1 MGIVQSFRTFRGGLA
16 RRLKRESNDWQR
28 WLDRRAVPA
37 SKQNVNMATSAT
49 LIDKPRDSAIA
60 LRWIISA
67 RDDLVWLIGS
77 VVSSYLLLVL
87 YVNGILPLV
96 PMVALWA
103 ILIDAPH
110 VFGTFSRTYFD
121 RTERQNR
128 ARLLWGSLLFFAV
141 GPLMVFAGA
150 GLVFFF
156 VAALWAY
163 YHLVKQHYGF
173 MVLYKKKNND
183 LAPLDN
189 ALDRLLLLFAFNYP
203 FVAFIARDPEAMA
216 RVPAA
221 LRSGVDGLATALLAG
236 TLILAIA
243 WVIRQIQRA
252 VAGEQLNVPKYLLL
266 AAAIPM
272 HWIVLLTP
280 MPHKPIAIVAILTI
294 YHNLQYHRLIWF
306 HNQKYVRTG
315 NRGDRV
321 TASSRDGVTGAGDSS
336 ATALTGTVGVPPAP
350 VNITLRDKYGAAE
363 LISRRLLYYVACG
376 ILFGLIYQGPRQ
388 FLGYVSLKSGGATGG
403 AAEQSSAIQLS
414 ISFLWGYAFIHYYLD
429 SKIWRVRRDPSVG
442 KALNM

>member
-1 MGIVQSFRTFRGGLA
+1 
-16 RRLKRESNDWQR
+16 
-28 WLDRRAVPA
+28 
-37 SKQNVNMATSAT
+37 MATAT
-49 LIDKPRDSAIA
+49 QVIADARPRAIS

-67 RDDLVWLIGS
+67 RDDLIWFIGS
-77 VVSSYLLLVL
+77 VLSSYVLLFL
-87 YVNGILPLV
+87 YVKGLVPLI

-128 ARLLWGSLLFFAV
+128 ARLLWGSLLFFLV
-141 GPLMVFAGA
+141 GPLMVWVGA

-156 VAALWAY
+156 IAALWAY

-203 FVAFIARDPEAMA
+203 FVAFIAQDPEAMA

-221 LRSGVDGLATALLAG
+221 LQKSVGLVATMLLVGTLVLGLAWLG
-236 TLILAIA
+236 
-243 WVIRQIQRA
+243 RQIQR
-252 VAGEQLNVPKYLLL
+252 VLIGQPLDVPKYLLL

-272 HWIVLLTP
+272 HWVVLLTP

-306 HNQKYVRTG
+306 HNKKYVSS
-315 NRGDRV
+315 DRQ
-321 TASSRDGVTGAGDSS
+321 ADLEKSRLAQ
-336 ATALTGTVGVPPAP
+336 TAL
-350 VNITLRDKYGAAE
+350 REKYGAAE
-363 LISRRLLYYVACG
+363 MISRRLLFYIAFG
-376 ILFGLIYQGPRQ
+376 IVFGLIYQGPRQ
-388 FLGYVSLKSGGATGG
+388 LLGYATLQDKAVG
-403 AAEQSSAIQLS
+403 AATSLPVQLG

-429 SKIWRVRRDPSVG
+429 SKIWRVRRDAAVG
-442 KALNM
+442 QALKMDN

>member
-1 MGIVQSFRTFRGGLA
+1 
-16 RRLKRESNDWQR
+16 
-28 WLDRRAVPA
+28 
-37 SKQNVNMATSAT
+37 MATEVIT
-49 LIDKPRDSAIA
+49 RDHAGVIS

-77 VVSSYLLLVL
+77 VLSSYLLLIL
-87 YVNGILPLV
+87 YVKGILPLV

-121 RTERQNR
+121 RTERRNR
-128 ARLLWGSLLFFAV
+128 SRLLRGSLLFFAV
-141 GPLMVFAGA
+141 GPIMVLAGA
-150 GLVFFF
+150 GLIFFF
-156 VAALWAY
+156 IAALWAY

-183 LAPLDN
+183 LAAVDN

-203 FVAFIARDPEAMA
+203 FVAFVAQDPEARA
-216 RVPAA
+216 RVPATLLA
-221 LRSGVDGLATALLAG
+221 GVNGLATILLVG
-236 TLILAIA
+236 TIVMAIA
-243 WVIRQIQRA
+243 WVGRQVQRTIT
-252 VAGEQLNVPKYLLL
+252 GQPLNIPKYLLL

-306 HNQKYVRTG
+306 HNQKYIRTG
-315 NRGDRV
+315 SGSDRV
-321 TASSRDGVTGAGDSS
+321 TAGTDPQVVSTYPPVTVDEQS
-336 ATALTGTVGVPPAP
+336 P
-350 VNITLRDKYGAAE
+350 LRQKYGAAE
-363 LISRRLLYYVACG
+363 LISRRLLYYIAFG

-388 FLGYVSLKSGGATGG
+388 ILGYISLKRGDGVAGA
-403 AAEQSSAIQLS
+403 QSFATQLG

-429 SKIWRVRRDPSVG
+429 SKIWRIRRDPSVG
-442 KALNM
+442 EALRMNN

>member
-1 MGIVQSFRTFRGGLA
+1 
-16 RRLKRESNDWQR
+16 
-28 WLDRRAVPA
+28 
-37 SKQNVNMATSAT
+37 MATSAT
-49 LIDKPRDSAIA
+49 VLDKPRDSALA

-87 YVNGILPLV
+87 YVSGILPLV

-121 RTERQNR
+121 RTERANR

-141 GPLMVFAGA
+141 GPIMVFAGA

-183 LAPLDN
+183 LAPIDN

-216 RVPAA
+216 RVPNA
-221 LRSGVDGLATALLAG
+221 LRSGVNGLATLLLAG
-236 TLILAIA
+236 TLILAVA

-252 VAGEQLNVPKYLLL
+252 ITGEPLNVPKYLLL

-306 HNQKYVRTG
+306 HNQKYVKTP
-315 NRGDRV
+315 
-321 TASSRDGVTGAGDSS
+321 AGRS
-336 ATALTGTVGVPPAP
+336 
-350 VNITLRDKYGAAE
+350 KYGAAE
-363 LISRRLLYYVACG
+363 LISRRLLYYVAFG

-388 FLGYVSLKSGGATGG
+388 FLGYVSLKNGGATGG
-403 AAEQSSAIQLS
+403 VAEQSFAIQLA

>member
-1 MGIVQSFRTFRGGLA
+1 
-16 RRLKRESNDWQR
+16 
-28 WLDRRAVPA
+28 
-37 SKQNVNMATSAT
+37 MATAEVFPQARAQVLS
-49 LIDKPRDSAIA
+49 

-67 RDDLVWLIGS
+67 RDDLVWFIGS
-77 VVSSYLLLVL
+77 VFSSYALLIL
-87 YVNGILPLV
+87 YVAGVLPLI

-121 RTERQNR
+121 RAERR
-128 ARLLWGSLLFFAV
+128 SRGRLLWGSLLFFVV
-141 GPLMVFAGA
+141 GPIMVFAGL

-156 VAALWAY
+156 LAALWAY

-183 LAPLDN
+183 LAPIDN

-203 FVAFIARDPEAMA
+203 FVAFIARDPEAMT
-216 RVPAA
+216 RVPVS
-221 LRSGVDGLATALLAG
+221 LRFGVNGLATILLVG
-236 TLILAIA
+236 TIILFVA
-243 WVIRQIQRA
+243 WLIRQGQRLITGDA
-252 VAGEQLNVPKYLLL
+252 LDVPKYLLL

-306 HNQKYVRTG
+306 HNKKYTR
-315 NRGDRV
+315 
-321 TASSRDGVTGAGDSS
+321 SS
-336 ATALTGTVGVPPAP
+336 ADLTGRADESNHP
-350 VNITLRDKYGAAE
+350 RQKYGAAE
-363 LISRRLLYYVACG
+363 LISRRLLYYIAFG
-376 ILFGLIYQGPRQ
+376 IIFGIIYQGPRQ
-388 FLGYVSLKSGGATGG
+388 VLGYFSLKNGAGMNS
-403 AAEQSSAIQLS
+403 EQSFAMQLG

-442 KALNM
+442 KALNMS

>member
-1 MGIVQSFRTFRGGLA
+1 MS
-16 RRLKRESNDWQR
+16 S
-28 WLDRRAVPA
+28 LDITAKPPA
-37 SKQNVNMATSAT
+37 SVIS
-49 LIDKPRDSAIA
+49 

-67 RDDLVWLIGS
+67 QDDLLWFIGS
-77 VVSSYLLLVL
+77 VVSSYLLLFL
-87 YVNGILPLV
+87 YVKGILPLV
-96 PMVALWA
+96 LMAALWA

-141 GPLMVFAGA
+141 GPLMVWVGA
-150 GLVFFF
+150 GFVFFF

-173 MVLYKKKNND
+173 MVLYTKKNND
-183 LAPLDN
+183 LLKVDN

-203 FVAFIARDPEAMA
+203 FVEFIARDPEAMS
-216 RVPAA
+216 RVPAVLRGGVSGFSTLLLIGTIVLA
-221 LRSGVDGLATALLAG
+221 LVWFA
-236 TLILAIA
+236 
-243 WVIRQIQRA
+243 RQVQR
-252 VAGEQLNVPKYLLL
+252 VMNSEPLNVPKYLLL

-294 YHNLQYHRLIWF
+294 YHNFQYHRLIWF
-306 HNQKYVRTG
+306 HNKKYNAG
-315 NRGDRV
+315 IDRGSSPTVNKGSDLDTV
-321 TASSRDGVTGAGDSS
+321 TT
-336 ATALTGTVGVPPAP
+336 PQF
-350 VNITLRDKYGAAE
+350 KYGAAS
-363 LISRRLLYYVACG
+363 LISRRIGYYIAFG
-376 ILFGLIYQGPRQ
+376 ILFGVVYQGPRQ
-388 FLGYVSLKSGGATGG
+388 FLGYLSVQDSNSGVTD
-403 AAEQSSAIQLS
+403 QSFLIQLG